1 MNRVNTF
8 FASFLSFLPFCVE
21 AFAILLLNR
30 VGVRFEVFPGHVR
43 LIQDEKKKKRKK
55 KEYCKNKKSLPILT
69 ILIDLSTERDS
80 TIKKK
85 KKKKNPDHD
94 CMQKILS
101 NNFVQKPE
109 RR

>member
-43 LIQDEKKKKRKK
+43 LIQDEKKRKK
-55 KEYCKNKKSLPILT
+55 KEYCKNKKNLPILT

-80 TIKKK
+80 AIKKK
-85 KKKKNPDHD
+85 KEP
-94 CMQKILS
+94 
-101 NNFVQKPE
+101 
-109 RR
+109 

>member
-1 MNRVNTF
+1 MWIDVANTF

-30 VGVRFEVFPGHVR
+30 VGVRLEFFPGIVR
-43 LIQDEKKKKRKK
+43 LIQEGKKARKK
-55 KEYCKNKKSLPILT
+55 KGIAKHKKNLPILT

-80 TIKKK
+80 TM
-85 KKKKNPDHD
+85 KKKKNPDQD